1 MSNLSQPM
9 RDVIMGATDE
19 GLLTVGAARTV
30 TALKTRGLVDDS
42 GLNLTDAGK
51 AVRAE
56 LIAPDQ
62 GDVNPPVEQYA
73 DWERELLAYEETSG
87 ATFDDFLAVLP
98 NLSPV
103 PNGDERIAEYLSDES
118 DTTYLDRN
126 YVPGDMTGDDYH
138 ALTTETASQ
147 NAGDETNTAP
157 EGEVCNDP
165 TCWACAPEDS
175 ADGTDTTSEGDTAID
190 PVNAAQG
197 VSDASENTREAVP
210 GLEKLLDT
218 PHVVPNRKDKRNRRR
233 IVRAFNRLFA
243 RKRDAQTKKRT
254 DAAKA
259 ARKRGRKV
267 AA

>member
-73 DWERELLAYEETSG
+73 NWERELLADEETSG

-103 PNGDERIAEYLSDES
+103 PNGDERIADYLASED
-118 DTTYLDRN
+118 DPTYLDRN
-126 YVPGDMTGDDYH
+126 YTPGDMTDDQYRS
-138 ALTTETASQ
+138 LTTETPSE
-147 NAGDETNTAP
+147 N
-157 EGEVCNDP
+157 V
-165 TCWACAPEDS
+165 S
-175 ADGTDTTSEGDTAID
+175 DGTDTTPEGED
-190 PVNAAQG
+190 
-197 VSDASENTREAVP
+197 TREAVP

-218 PHVVPNRKDKRNRRR
+218 PRVVPNRKDKRKRRR
-233 IVRAFNRLFA
+233 IIRAFNRLFA
-243 RKRDAQTKKRT
+243 RKRDEQTKKRT

-267 AA
+267 SA

>member
-9 RDVIMGATDE
+9 RDVIMAATDE

-62 GDVNPPVEQYA
+62 GDVNPVPTTDDVTRMMGNPVE
-73 DWERELLAYEETSG
+73 WVESTLA
-87 ATFDDFLAVLP
+87 AR
-98 NLSPV
+98 
-103 PNGDERIAEYLSDES
+103 DERIAEYLASED
-118 DTTYLDRN
+118 DPTYLDRN
-126 YVPGDMTGDDYH
+126 YTPGDMTDDQYRS
-138 ALTTETASQ
+138 LTTETPSQ
-147 NAGDETNTAP
+147 NA
-157 EGEVCNDP
+157 
-165 TCWACAPEDS
+165 
-175 ADGTDTTSEGDTAID
+175 ADGTDTTPEGED
-190 PVNAAQG
+190 
-197 VSDASENTREAVP
+197 TREAVP

-233 IVRAFNRLFA
+233 IIRAFNRLFA
-243 RKRDAQTKKRT
+243 RKRDEQTKKRT

-267 AA
+267 AV

>member
-9 RDVIMGATDE
+9 RDVLTAATDE
-19 GLLTVGAARTV
+19 GLLTAGAARTV

-62 GDVNPPVEQYA
+62 GDVNPVQQYA
-73 DWERELLAYEETSG
+73 EWERELLG
-87 ATFDDFLAVLP
+87 DD
-98 NLSPV
+98 
-103 PNGDERIAEYLSDES
+103 RIAEYLSEE
-118 DTTYLDRN
+118 
-126 YVPGDMTGDDYH
+126 
-138 ALTTETASQ
+138 ATETASQ
-147 NAGDETNTAP
+147 NAADETNTGS
-157 EGEVCNDP
+157 EGED
-165 TCWACAPEDS
+165 
-175 ADGTDTTSEGDTAID
+175 
-190 PVNAAQG
+190 
-197 VSDASENTREAVP
+197 TREAVP

-218 PHVVPNRKDKRNRRR
+218 PRVVPNRKDKRKRRR

-243 RKRDAQTKKRT
+243 RKRDEQTKKRT

>member
-9 RDVIMGATDE
+9 RDVIMAATNE

-62 GDVNPPVEQYA
+62 GDVNPTPTTNDVTAMVGNPVEWVNSTLTA
-73 DWERELLAYEETSG
+73 S
-87 ATFDDFLAVLP
+87 
-98 NLSPV
+98 
-103 PNGDERIAEYLSDES
+103 DERIAEYLA
-118 DTTYLDRN
+118 T
-126 YVPGDMTGDDYH
+126 
-138 ALTTETASQ
+138 
-147 NAGDETNTAP
+147 

-175 ADGTDTTSEGDTAID
+175 ADDTEIPSEGDTGID

-197 VSDASENTREAVP
+197 VSDAPEDTREAVP

-218 PHVVPNRKDKRNRRR
+218 PHVVPNRKDKRNRKR
-233 IVRAFNRLFA
+233 IIRAFNRLFA
-243 RKRDAQTKKRT
+243 RKRDEQTKKRT

>member
-9 RDVIMGATDE
+9 RDVLMAATDE
-19 GLLTVGAARTV
+19 GLLTAGAARTV

-62 GDVNPPVEQYA
+62 GDVNPVPTTDDVTRMMGNPVEWVESTLTPPVEQYA
-73 DWERELLAYEETSG
+73 DWERELLAEE
-87 ATFDDFLAVLP
+87 D
-98 NLSPV
+98 
-103 PNGDERIAEYLSDES
+103 
-118 DTTYLDRN
+118 
-126 YVPGDMTGDDYH
+126 
-138 ALTTETASQ
+138 TETPSQ
-147 NAGDETNTAP
+147 NSADETNTGS
-157 EGEVCNDP
+157 EGED
-165 TCWACAPEDS
+165 
-175 ADGTDTTSEGDTAID
+175 
-190 PVNAAQG
+190 
-197 VSDASENTREAVP
+197 TREAVP

-233 IVRAFNRLFA
+233 IIRAFNRLFA
-243 RKRDAQTKKRT
+243 RKRDEQTKKRT